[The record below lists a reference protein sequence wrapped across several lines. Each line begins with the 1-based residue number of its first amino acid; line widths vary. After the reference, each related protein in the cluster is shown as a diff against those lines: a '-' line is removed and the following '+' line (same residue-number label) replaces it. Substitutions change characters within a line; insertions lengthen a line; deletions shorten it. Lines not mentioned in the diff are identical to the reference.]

1 MLDMFDL
8 YFDLSKISNPT
19 KEELK
24 RAYDRLPDNEKVFSQ
39 YKHGKCVGD
48 YHNNPEQ
55 RNAYMREY
63 KKKYY
68 TEMET
73 SEQRERRR
81 QAIKLSDAK
90 RHKANYVPHPKVL
103 KMDAGNIKRR
113 EKYRMERESISC

>member
-24 RAYDRLPDNEKVFSQ
+24 RAYDRLPDDEKVFSQ
-39 YKHGKCVGD
+39 YKHGKCVN
-48 YHNNPEQ
+48 YHNDPEI

-63 KKKYY
+63 HKMYRA
-68 TEMET
+68 EMET